1 MNARGQDLTTSIGL
15 LILRLGAGGYMATHG
30 WGKVQLLFAGNFD
43 QIGDP
48 IGLGNVLSLILATT
62 AEFLCSLLVML
73 GFATRFTAVPV
84 VFAMGVAAFVIH
96 RNDPLTMGR
105 AFEIFMAR
113 ESKLPPPLSK
123 EPALLFLV
131 PFLALIFTGPGRFS
145 IDAWLWPRWRARRAA
160 RGAVAPGTGA
170 GTPIP

>member
-30 WGKVQLLFAGNFD
+30 WGKVQLLFAGNFE
-43 QIGDP
+43 QLGDP

-73 GFATRFTAVPV
+73 GCATRFAAVPV
-84 VFAMGVAAFVIH
+84 VLAMGVAGFVVH
-96 RNDPLTMGR
+96 RNDPWTMGR
-105 AFEIFMAR
+105 AVEIFMAG
-113 ESKLPPPLSK
+113 ESKFPLSK
-123 EPALLFLV
+123 EPAILFLV

-160 RGAVAPGTGA
+160 RAAVAPGTGA